1 MFCVVSLIRLSDFY
15 KQRFLALAPEF
26 DKSIYTL
33 TVHHWSSSCA
43 AEVPTLEL
51 ELKKIPQIVVVRV
64 SHFNKIISDFIR
76 NKKPPHIRKEFFD
89 KVLEKWVVWLYH
101 ISNCTTGQ
109 VTWGLWHTGFR
120 LTLMVGP
127 LPGCRLRLTSADQ
140 HLSQLYYFRQC
151 LLHCNLCL
159 LPP

>member
-1 MFCVVSLIRLSDFY
+1 MSSCFSQLSGLEKKKRRLP
-15 KQRFLALAPEF
+15 ALAPEF
-26 DKSIYTL
+26 QINIHL
-33 TVHHWSSSCA
+33 PHCSSSCA

-101 ISNCTTGQ
+101 ISNCTIGQ
-109 VTWGLWHTGFR
+109 VT
-120 LTLMVGP
+120 
-127 LPGCRLRLTSADQ
+127 
-140 HLSQLYYFRQC
+140 
-151 LLHCNLCL
+151 
-159 LPP
+159 